1 MFKKSILSFTI
12 LTILT
17 LLFIPSLS
25 SAQGDFRLSLDQ
37 AQNNKNLSL
46 GSGDTSAQDT
56 SGCTGRPKDF
66 GQLFGYALCLLS
78 GSVVPFL
85 VALALVVLLVG
96 IVQYVRAGDNEE
108 KREAGRN
115 LMIFGIITLFVMV
128 SVWGFV
134 KILHNTFFGG
144 SFEIGSIPPVSK
156 TPFK

>member
-1 MFKKSILSFTI
+1 MFKKFILSFTI
-12 LTILT
+12 IASLV
-17 LLFIPSLS
+17 LFLIPLISF
-25 SAQGDFRLSLDQ
+25 AQGDFNLSLDQ
-37 AQNNKNLSL
+37 AQNNQNLSL
-46 GSGDTSAQDT
+46 GSGDTSGQDT

-66 GQLFGYALCLLS
+66 GQLFGFALCLLS

-85 VALALVVLLVG
+85 IGLAMVILLVG
-96 IVQYVRAGDNEE
+96 ILQYVRAGDNEE
-108 KREAGRN
+108 KREAGRG

-156 TPFK
+156 NPFK